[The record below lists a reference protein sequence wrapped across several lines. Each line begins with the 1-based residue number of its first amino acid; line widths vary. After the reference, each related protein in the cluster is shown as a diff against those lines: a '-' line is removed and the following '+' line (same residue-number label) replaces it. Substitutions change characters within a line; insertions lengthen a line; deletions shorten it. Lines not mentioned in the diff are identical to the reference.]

1 MSVFCGVYLAG
12 IECLVKLAFSNWVF
26 ILYSQNNHFPLWWR
40 KCSFSKFWFCGLK
53 KLCTNFIFRMTW
65 MTCWTASADAWM
77 CCCANCAIDTALGG
91 FRAQTLF
98 TPLGGQRLLTVP
110 SLSFSSYDGGCW
122 EQNFQMLFGETEW
135 ELLILLNVKSHPL
148 IWLKNVKV
156 HRDFS

>member
-1 MSVFCGVYLAG
+1 MSIFCGVYLAG

-26 ILYSQNNHFPLWWR
+26 ILYSQNKSLPFLVKEVLFFKISVLWNQ
-40 KCSFSKFWFCGLK
+40 
-53 KLCTNFIFRMTW
+53 KLCTNFIFCVTW
-65 MTCWTASADAWM
+65 MSCWTASADAWM
-77 CCCANCAIDTALGG
+77 CCCANCAVDTALGG

-98 TPLGGQRLLTVP
+98 TPLRGQRLLTMP

-135 ELLILLNVKSHPL
+135 ELLILLNVKPHPL